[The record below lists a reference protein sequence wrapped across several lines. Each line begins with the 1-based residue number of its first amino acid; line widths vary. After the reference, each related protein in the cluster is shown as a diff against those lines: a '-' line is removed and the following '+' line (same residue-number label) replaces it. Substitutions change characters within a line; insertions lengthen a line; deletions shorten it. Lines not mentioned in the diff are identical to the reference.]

1 MSLSHESL
9 VRDIPVGSTTIP
21 MRASAL
27 IPRLY
32 RVKFGRD
39 IMRDMMRLQKNMH
52 AAQDNPDVDLD
63 AADLTIFEDVAWI
76 MAKHADPSI
85 PGDPDEWLDGL
96 PGVLSIYEALP
107 EIIALWSE
115 NLKTTAVPRKK

>member
-39 IMRDMMRLQKNMH
+39 IMRDMMQLQKNMH

-76 MAKHADPSI
+76 MAKHADPNVPS
-85 PGDPDEWLDGL
+85 DPDEWLDSI

-107 EIIALWSE
+107 EIISLWSD
-115 NLKTTAVPRKK
+115 NLKTTSVPRKK